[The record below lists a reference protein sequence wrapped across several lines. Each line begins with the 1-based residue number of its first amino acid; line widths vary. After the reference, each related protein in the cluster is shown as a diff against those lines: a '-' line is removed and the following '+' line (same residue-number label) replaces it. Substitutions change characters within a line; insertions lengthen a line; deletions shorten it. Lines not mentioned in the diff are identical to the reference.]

1 MDRRLFLKS
10 LAASGAVVAVSG
22 LPSFAEEYEG
32 KPDGELAYFANRGAH
47 ERLSLTYSF
56 VKIGLDKPFSVLHIT
71 DTHFTSVYPGENEI
85 RQNLQKKRTQL
96 FGGLQEMSF
105 RDSVAWAKEHVDYIV
120 HTGDFIDWQSDANF
134 DLVKKYYGDRIAGS
148 MGNHEFSPDLG
159 KSLPKPTIDE
169 NYKKISREKLQSV
182 FPFDIS
188 FQSQIINGVNFITL
202 DDVYGY
208 VTEEQVE
215 KFKSEIKK
223 GLPIVLCMHVPFI
236 TDNIWRAVNRY
247 WVDKGPIQSAE
258 VPPVSGDLKVQKSDK
273 VTADFIKYLKKQ
285 KLLKAILTGHEHF
298 SIEER
303 FSKTAM
309 QFVTSGNYLFA
320 GREVVFY

>member
-1 MDRRLFLKS
+1 MDRRVFLKK
-10 LAASGAVVAVSG
+10 LAASGAVVAVSE
-22 LPSFAEEYEG
+22 LPSFTEENKG
-32 KPDGELAYFANRGAH
+32 RHDGELACFAGRGPH
-47 ERLSLTYSF
+47 ERLSLSYSF
-56 VKIGLDKPFSVLHIT
+56 VKIGLEKPFSVLHIS
-71 DTHFTSVYPGENEI
+71 DTHFTSAYPEENEI
-85 RQNLQKKRTQL
+85 RQNLKQKRTQL

-105 RDSVAWAKEHVDYIV
+105 RDSVEWAKEHVDYIV
-120 HTGDFIDWQSDANF
+120 HTGDFIDWQSEANF
-134 DLVKKYYGDRIAGS
+134 DLVSKYYGDRMAGA

-159 KSLPKPTIDE
+159 KSLPKPTVDE
-169 NYKKISREKLQSV
+169 KYKDLSRERLQSI

-215 KFKSEIKK
+215 RFKAEIRK

-236 TDNIWRAVNRY
+236 TDNIWRAVQRY
-247 WVDKGPIQSAE
+247 WVDKGPIQSAA
-258 VPPVSGDLKVQKSDK
+258 VPPVSGDLKVQRNDK
-273 VTADFIKYLKKQ
+273 VTADFIRYLKKQ

-309 QFVTSGNYLFA
+309 QFVTSGNFLFA